1 LVLPAP
7 SLSPVLEVSSNFASL
22 LPHVV
27 PWSLVAFRV
36 LGLFM
41 LTPVLT
47 STMLPTRFKAL
58 LGFMLGAAAY
68 PMLLARPETSGFA
81 SSLGQVDDVFSMIVL
96 VLAEAAVGFCIGAIA
111 ATPLLM
117 LELGGLVMGNSMG
130 FGLARVYSPEADV
143 DTDLLGQLLFTV
155 ATGVFIAAGGLEQL
169 FKGVVESFAY
179 LPLGTFHAGLT
190 PMEAFV
196 GVLGSGTELGLRV
209 AAPVT
214 CIVLMLTIVFGV
226 LGKTMP
232 QLNVMSVGFTV
243 KMLGGLAMLVLGL
256 AAMKGPI
263 EEHMGHAFGEV
274 FEFVRGLKPAAHVQG
289 GA

>member
-1 LVLPAP
+1 MPEFP
-7 SLSPVLEVSSNFASL
+7 TNFASL

-27 PWSLVAFRV
+27 PWVLVSFRV

-41 LTPVLT
+41 LTPVLA
-47 STMLPTRFKAL
+47 STMLPGRFKAL

-68 PMLLARPETSGFA
+68 PMLLSMPAT
-81 SSLGQVDDVFSMIVL
+81 SSLSSELGNVNDVFSMIVL
-96 VLAEAAVGFCIGAIA
+96 VLAEVAVGFCIGAIA

-155 ATGVFIAAGGLEQL
+155 ATGIFIAAGGLEQL
-169 FKGVVESFAY
+169 FRGVLESFAY
-179 LPLGTFHAGLT
+179 LPLGAFHAGLT
-190 PMEAFV
+190 PLEALV
-196 GVLGSGTELGLRV
+196 GVLGSGMELGLRV

-243 KMLGGLAMLVLGL
+243 KMMAGLALLVFGI
-256 AAMKGPI
+256 AVMRGPI
-263 EEHMGHAFGEV
+263 EEHLGHGMDAV
-274 FEFVRGLKPAAHVQG
+274 NMFVRGLRPHHMLSQG
-289 GA
+289 GM

>member
-1 LVLPAP
+1 MP
-7 SLSPVLEVSSNFASL
+7 EVASNFASL

-27 PWSLVAFRV
+27 PWVLVAFRV

-41 LTPVLT
+41 LTPVLA
-47 STMLPTRFKAL
+47 STMLPGRFKAL

-68 PMLLARPETSGFA
+68 PMLMVHPATSGMA
-81 SSLGQVDDVFSMIVL
+81 AQLGEVNDVFSMIVL

-143 DTDLLGQLLFTV
+143 DTDLIGQLLFTV
-155 ATGVFIAAGGLEQL
+155 ATGIFIAAGGLEQL
-169 FKGVVESFAY
+169 FRGVLTSFAY
-179 LPLGTFHAGLT
+179 LPLGGFHAGLT

-196 GVLGSGTELGLRV
+196 GVLSSGMELGLRV

-243 KMLGGLAMLVLGL
+243 KMMAGLAMVVLGL
-256 AAMKGPI
+256 SAMKGPI
-263 EEHMGHAFGEV
+263 EQHLNAALLDVET
-274 FEFVRGLKPAAHVQG
+274 FVRGLGASPSQQPWAAG
-289 GA
+289 GG